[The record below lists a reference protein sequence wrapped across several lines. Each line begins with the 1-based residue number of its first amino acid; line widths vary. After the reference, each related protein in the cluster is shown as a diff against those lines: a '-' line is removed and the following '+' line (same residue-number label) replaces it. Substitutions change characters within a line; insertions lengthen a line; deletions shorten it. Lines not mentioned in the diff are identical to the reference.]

1 VLFGDGA
8 GAAIVTASE
17 GESGVLASNWGA
29 DGNLA
34 PILYQPGGG
43 TQMPATHE
51 SVDAFAHTVHMEG
64 NTVFKHA
71 VVAMSGAS
79 LEAMRDAEVS
89 ADDVHLLVPH
99 QANWRIMEAARER
112 TGVVK
117 EKLYSVL
124 HKYGN
129 MSAATIPVAVHEARE
144 EGRIADGDIVV
155 MTAFGT
161 GFTWGASVM
170 RW

>member
-1 VLFGDGA
+1 
-8 GAAIVTASE
+8 
-17 GESGVLASNWGA
+17 
-29 DGNLA
+29 
-34 PILYQPGGG
+34 
-43 TQMPATHE
+43 
-51 SVDAFAHTVHMEG
+51 
-64 NTVFKHA
+64 
-71 VVAMSGAS
+71 
-79 LEAMRDAEVS
+79 
-89 ADDVHLLVPH
+89 
-99 QANWRIMEAARER
+99 
-112 TGVVK
+112 
-117 EKLYSVL
+117 VL